1 MFYKKN
7 VLSYIICSIFTVFTL
22 FLLMVNLGIFG
33 PKQNISVE
41 LHNQSAALM
50 FTLLFVVLSSLIIFI
65 CSIIIRFKSDSAK
78 KVINRSFFLVFLIV
92 GIALRIYYLIAVK
105 HIHTMD
111 SMAIIYSVIMFLT
124 SVLNLLLL
132 YFAGL
137 NGIGRAG
144 GLLVLLIGALWIPDI
159 SMLHELNLF
168 IFLKTYILAVV
179 FAYAVYFKK
188 CNYSE
193 QIHTKKVYLLAVIA
207 VLSVLCMIL
216 TVFSQYSVMIPV
228 IIVVATAINMLFK
241 GWKHMLIFLGMFL
254 GLAACTI
261 GVATAVNYNN
271 EFVFEEKLEEKSES
285 LDEIIKYPKD
295 FLKEQY
301 EEGTRKAGE
310 YDLFESEIFGHN
322 FNLWQCIYVMCLI
335 LSCSSAVIMLFEK
348 RSALNQIML
357 YMPVIYLID
366 RHQMIL
372 LSLTGAYTIQFIYNL
387 FVKIREPRFVLNE
400 WTASGKADTS
410 KGDDLTED
418 HDKSNAIGE
427 VAAAREGTG
436 ISAGKAEKSDTTEK
450 ADVIKGADTI
460 ERSDII
466 EKSNSIEN
474 ADTIDKIN
482 SLETADAMEV
492 TENIDNTGTIETAD
506 TIDNEEA
513 IYKTTINEADAT
525 IKNSDT
531 IENTDT
537 IATKLSSENNA
548 SIEPVISET
557 DERKNNVNDLADI
570 VYSIDDL
577 NNDVSSILLKNYNIT
592 DDFFKSP
599 VAEETPKDE
608 APVEVIPVRE
618 ALAEEDDT
626 GYCHDALQETSK
638 EVSTELDQ
646 EASPSQSEEVSS
658 KLSQEVSLTETS
670 QDAPLISSQE
680 AFQINQEV
688 YENEYDEYDESTMS
702 SCIPVIKPVILEE
715 DSDYTTG
722 DAAEKISSEKTS
734 SSGTIYTI
742 NETHDLEDDKIIEK
756 VVDKEA
762 SNITYSKEPLIAM
775 DTYNIVEFAK
785 IPVPAV
791 IDTTIYKDTS
801 TDIIRINSKSVE
813 DINKFKDEWI
823 NRRKRLKKRL
833 YNKNT
838 EE

>member
-50 FTLLFVVLSSLIIFI
+50 FTLLFVVLSSLIILI

-357 YMPVIYLID
+357 YIPVIYLID

-387 FVKIREPRFVLNE
+387 FV
-400 WTASGKADTS
+400 
-410 KGDDLTED
+410 
-418 HDKSNAIGE
+418 
-427 VAAAREGTG
+427 
-436 ISAGKAEKSDTTEK
+436 
-450 ADVIKGADTI
+450 
-460 ERSDII
+460 
-466 EKSNSIEN
+466 
-474 ADTIDKIN
+474 
-482 SLETADAMEV
+482 
-492 TENIDNTGTIETAD
+492 NI
-506 TIDNEEA
+506 
-513 IYKTTINEADAT
+513 
-525 IKNSDT
+525 
-531 IENTDT
+531 
-537 IATKLSSENNA
+537 L
-548 SIEPVISET
+548 
-557 DERKNNVNDLADI
+557 
-570 VYSIDDL
+570 
-577 NNDVSSILLKNYNIT
+577 
-592 DDFFKSP
+592 
-599 VAEETPKDE
+599 
-608 APVEVIPVRE
+608 
-618 ALAEEDDT
+618 
-626 GYCHDALQETSK
+626 
-638 EVSTELDQ
+638 
-646 EASPSQSEEVSS
+646 
-658 KLSQEVSLTETS
+658 
-670 QDAPLISSQE
+670 
-680 AFQINQEV
+680 
-688 YENEYDEYDESTMS
+688 
-702 SCIPVIKPVILEE
+702 
-715 DSDYTTG
+715 
-722 DAAEKISSEKTS
+722 
-734 SSGTIYTI
+734 
-742 NETHDLEDDKIIEK
+742 
-756 VVDKEA
+756 
-762 SNITYSKEPLIAM
+762 
-775 DTYNIVEFAK
+775 
-785 IPVPAV
+785 
-791 IDTTIYKDTS
+791 
-801 TDIIRINSKSVE
+801 
-813 DINKFKDEWI
+813 
-823 NRRKRLKKRL
+823 
-833 YNKNT
+833 
-838 EE
+838 